1 MNIKNNIVLSK
12 PEFPQSDS
20 NNVINILEVKTMGIK
35 YLVMKVNKYDG
46 VELLDSI
53 DGELY
58 LKDNSKIKIKSITYC
73 VTPDVLDNDYD
84 YYSVIFN
91 VNDFHTYGLYE
102 AVYTVTSLND
112 NKNTS
117 PISSVNIIED
127 PSMNASDNEITFTDI
142 KNRKLY
148 LSSISRERGIRIRTN
163 FKGFTAGDTITI
175 TLKIL
180 DEENSPINTLK
191 SDKVLLQDQ
200 VNQDYADYT
209 ISTGEGGINFVE
221 AKSILAGFYSAD
233 INITSSLSQISIYN
247 DLDNVNVKV
256 QLTQNIGTSSESP
269 DVKPFLTAVVY
280 TGSNS
285 NAIIAQVSNAY
296 FSDGSNRT
304 PLGEINNN
312 GVGYLNIYSKDIA
325 KNSVLTLNYLDP
337 VNAYKVCLNFSVWL
351 LSSSEEIKYTY
362 SSYGVADGTCQ
373 CFLFIEPLITGIETI
388 NVKFDTPDIIID
400 DVVKSSIPI
409 NNPVSNKTLSY
420 KITSNKA
427 FRANFSIN
435 ASGKGI
441 YMEQINNTIVFVDP
455 LTFE

>member
-12 PEFPQSDS
+12 PEFPQGDS
-20 NNVINILEVKTMGIK
+20 HNVINILEVKAMGIK
-35 YLVMKVNKYDG
+35 YLVMKVSKYDG

-58 LKDNSKIKIKSITYC
+58 LKNNSKAKIKSITYC

-91 VNDFHTYGLYE
+91 VSDFHTYGLYE
-102 AVYTVTSLND
+102 AVYTVTNSND
-112 NKNTS
+112 NKYTS
-117 PISSVNIIED
+117 PISNVNIIED
-127 PSMNASDNEITFTDI
+127 ASMNTSDNEITFTDI

-148 LSSISRERGIRIRTN
+148 LSSISRERGIRVRAN
-163 FKGFTAGDTITI
+163 FKGFTAGNTITI

-191 SDKVLLQDQ
+191 SDKILLQDQ
-200 VNQDYADYT
+200 ITQGYADYT
-209 ISTGEGGINFVE
+209 ISTDEDGVNFVE
-221 AKSILAGFYSAD
+221 AKSIVASFYSAD
-233 INITSSLSQISIYN
+233 NNITSSLSQISIYN

-256 QLTQNIGTSSESP
+256 QLTQNIGTSSDSP
-269 DVKPFLTAVVY
+269 DIKPFLTAVVY
-280 TGSNS
+280 TGLNS
-285 NAIIAQVSNAY
+285 NEIIAQVSNAY

-337 VNAYKVCLNFSVWL
+337 INAYKVCLNFSVWL

-400 DVVKSSIPI
+400 DTVKNSIPI
-409 NNPVSNKTLSY
+409 NNPVANKYLSY
-420 KITSNKA
+420 KLTSNKA

-435 ASGKGI
+435 ASGNGI
-441 YMEQINNTIVFVDP
+441 SMEQINNTIVFVDP

>member
-1 MNIKNNIVLSK
+1 MNIKNNIDLSK
-12 PEFPQSDS
+12 PEFPQGNSH
-20 NNVINILEVKTMGIK
+20 NVINILEVRAMGIK

-53 DGELY
+53 DGEFY
-58 LKDNSKIKIKSITYC
+58 LKNNSNYKIKSITYC

-91 VNDFHTYGLYE
+91 VSDFHKYGLYE
-102 AVYTVTSLND
+102 AVYTVTSSNN
-112 NKNTS
+112 NKYTS
-117 PISSVNIIED
+117 PISNVNLIEGA
-127 PSMNASDNEITFTDI
+127 SMNTSDNEITFTDI

-148 LSSISRERGIRIRTN
+148 LSSISRERGIRVRAN
-163 FKGFTAGDTITI
+163 FKGFTAGNAITI

-191 SDKVLLQDQ
+191 SDKILLQDQ
-200 VNQDYADYT
+200 ITQGYADYT
-209 ISTGEGGINFVE
+209 ISTDGDGVNFVE
-221 AKSILAGFYSAD
+221 AKSILASFYSAD

-256 QLTQNIGTSSESP
+256 QLTQNIGTSSDSP
-269 DVKPFLTAVVY
+269 DIKPFLTAVVY
-280 TGSNS
+280 TGLNS
-285 NAIIAQVSNAY
+285 NPIISQVSNAY
-296 FSDGSNRT
+296 FSDGSNRI
-304 PLGEINNN
+304 PLGKINNN
-312 GVGYLNIYSKDIA
+312 GVGYLNIYSKDIT

-388 NVKFDTPDIIID
+388 NVNFDTPDIIID
-400 DVVKSSIPI
+400 DVVKNYILI
-409 NNPVSNKTLSY
+409 NNPVANKFLSY
-420 KITSNKA
+420 KLTSNKA
-427 FRANFSIN
+427 FRADFSIN
-435 ASGKGI
+435 SSGSGI
-441 YMEQINNTIVFVDP
+441 SMEQINNTIVFVDP